1 MRSLLTRFAVFLP
14 IAVGAFGQ
22 ANNGTIT
29 GTISDPAGAVVPG
42 APVEVRNMDT
52 GVVSRGGASATGNY
66 VISVPAGTYELTVTV
81 TGFKK
86 YVQQNVQVVV
96 AVATRRDVKLEVGAA
111 SDVITVQ
118 DTAPL
123 LKTESGEVSHRVT
136 TEDANNLPVL
146 SIAGGSLFGAT
157 GMGNLRNPLAGLDSA
172 SRRKLRE

>member
-1 MRSLLTRFAVFLP
+1 M
-14 IAVGAFGQ
+14 
-22 ANNGTIT
+22 
-29 GTISDPAGAVVPG
+29 
-42 APVEVRNMDT
+42 ET
-52 GVVSRGGASATGNY
+52 GVVSRGGASETGNY

-96 AVATRRDVKLEVGAA
+96 AVGTRRDVKLEVGAA
-111 SDVITVQ
+111 TDVITVQ

-146 SIAGGSLFGAT
+146 TISGGSLFGAT
-157 GMGNLRNPLAGLDSA
+157 GMGNLRNPLAVSTLLPGVNFGNDQALVVNGMPSNSESIRIDGQDATGTIWKVIQQNSQA
-172 SRRKLRE
+172 GSVDAIQEV